1 MVTGS
6 IWGSTNSM
14 TGSIDQDDDEMDDET
29 GLITRLTDLEIRV
42 AQQDQTIE
50 DLSEIVRKQWDEM
63 DQMRRNLDRQVS
75 QLQDLVADQGNT
87 PPADQ
92 PPPHY

>member
-1 MVTGS
+1 MVSPVEYRFVT
-6 IWGSTNSM
+6 M
-14 TGSIDQDDDEMDDET
+14 TSPKDLDGDAMDDET
-29 GLITRLTDLEIRV
+29 SLITRLTDLEIRV

-63 DQMRRNLDRQVS
+63 DQMRRNLDRQVA
-75 QLQDLVADQGNT
+75 QLQDLVADQGNA

>member
-1 MVTGS
+1 
-6 IWGSTNSM
+6 M
-14 TGSIDQDDDEMDDET
+14 TGSNDLDGGAMDDET

-63 DQMRRNLDRQVS
+63 DQMRRNLDRQVA

>member
-1 MVTGS
+1 MVSPVEYRFVT
-6 IWGSTNSM
+6 M
-14 TGSIDQDDDEMDDET
+14 TDPNDLDGDTMDDET

-63 DQMRRNLDRQVS
+63 DQMRRNLDRQVA
-75 QLQDLVADQGNT
+75 QLQDFVADQGNT